1 MLEKIRQ
8 NLTTVISEV
17 LETMFFVFLEPQ
29 SGPLPQS
36 SDFIGARVA
45 VKDPDSG
52 YELEL
57 LAQSK
62 LLQQI
67 ASDFLG
73 LDQET
78 ANLVQCQ
85 DVLKEIA
92 NMVAGNLVNIC
103 DPESRFELGI
113 PKVSG
118 AALMTAASLDDCV
131 EKFIYGTDDGAL
143 LVGIRSSSGSRA
155 VGK

>member
-1 MLEKIRQ
+1 MLEKISQ

-45 VKDPDSG
+45 VKGSESG

-103 DPESRFELGI
+103 DPASHFELGI